1 MEFNTTSINT
11 IATGK
16 DGGKDILTIGLK
28 EAFRS
33 KPNYQRYMRQE
44 YEHGKDLD
52 SNYIFKF
59 ISINEDSASGIEVVT
74 EWEDSRSLAEWLNEG
89 HSDDEKKK
97 IFSQVASAISYMH
110 SKGMVHGGLNASN
123 IFITRKN
130 DDVKLLTFRV
140 RYTDIMKQPQ
150 ECLKYVAPEAKDG
163 TVGLDVRADIYS
175 LGMLLK
181 DLGFDSEYHNVIE
194 KCCRFGRNER
204 FDNIDSLMEAVD
216 KRRID
221 RPADELTDAQPSISS
236 NKKMAVIIAAIVVL
250 VCVAVAL
257 LVAQAGGDQDQN
269 ANQQTEQVDT
279 AAQKQESQQ
288 GQSPDYQQDKDT
300 TVEAQSKDGTVDAQS
315 GDNAFLNDLLPQ
327 MHADL
332 DKIYDSGSD
341 PAAIRSRVGKYY
353 KGLRRVL
360 KKQNKT
366 SAQLDAF
373 DKAFAE
379 YIQQKNQ

>member
-59 ISINEDSASGIEVVT
+59 ISINENSSSGIDVVT

-257 LVAQAGGDQDQN
+257 LVAQAGGNQDQN

-279 AAQKQESQQ
+279 TAQKQESQQ
-288 GQSPDYQQDKDT
+288 SQSPDYQQDKDT
-300 TVEAQSKDGTVDAQS
+300 TAEAQSQDSTVDAQG

-332 DKIYDSGSD
+332 DKIYNSGSD

>member
-1 MEFNTTSINT
+1 
-11 IATGK
+11 
-16 DGGKDILTIGLK
+16 
-28 EAFRS
+28 
-33 KPNYQRYMRQE
+33 
-44 YEHGKDLD
+44 
-52 SNYIFKF
+52 
-59 ISINEDSASGIEVVT
+59 
-74 EWEDSRSLAEWLNEG
+74 
-89 HSDDEKKK
+89 
-97 IFSQVASAISYMH
+97 VASAISYMH

-257 LVAQAGGDQDQN
+257 LVAQAGGNQDQN

-279 AAQKQESQQ
+279 TAQKQESQQ
-288 GQSPDYQQDKDT
+288 SQSPDYQQDKDT
-300 TVEAQSKDGTVDAQS
+300 TAEAQSQDSTVDAQG

-379 YIQQKNQ
+379 YVQQKNQ

>member
-59 ISINEDSASGIEVVT
+59 ISINENSSSGIDVVT

-204 FDNIDSLMEAVD
+204 FDSVDSLIEAVD

-300 TVEAQSKDGTVDAQS
+300 TVEAQSKDSTVDAQS

-332 DKIYDSGSD
+332 DKIYNSGSD

-379 YIQQKNQ
+379 YVQQKNQ

>member
-59 ISINEDSASGIEVVT
+59 ISINENSSSGIDVVT

-204 FDNIDSLMEAVD
+204 FDSVDSLMEAVD

-279 AAQKQESQQ
+279 TAQKQESQQ

-300 TVEAQSKDGTVDAQS
+300 TVEAQSKDSTVDAQS

>member
-74 EWEDSRSLAEWLNEG
+74 EWEDSRSLAEWINEG

-97 IFSQVASAISYMH
+97 IFRQVANAISYMH

-279 AAQKQESQQ
+279 TAQKQESQQ
-288 GQSPDYQQDKDT
+288 SQSPDYQQDKDT
-300 TVEAQSKDGTVDAQS
+300 TAEAQSQDSTVDAQG
-315 GDNAFLNDLLPQ
+315 GDDAFLNDLLPQ

-332 DKIYDSGSD
+332 DKIYNSGSD

-379 YIQQKNQ
+379 YVQQKNQ